1 MSTGPGADR
10 WCRLLLIALFALLL
24 PAVIGTAVDDGW
36 MAVYDPAESDDDR
49 IRLSAGTL
57 SGPAW
62 ILPASRSVRRMG
74 GADARDPVVAGWT
87 CRTPT
92 DRAPPRV

>member
-1 MSTGPGADR
+1 MPTEPGADR
-10 WCRLLLIALFALLL
+10 WYRFLLIALFALLL
-24 PAVIGTAVDDGW
+24 LAVIGTAVDDGW

-62 ILPASRSVRRMG
+62 ILPAPLSARRMG
-74 GADARDPVVAGWT
+74 GPDARDPVVAEWT